1 MFNSKKIAPVS
12 LFLNLFKSEPSQTGL
27 FYPDLCYLYLFEN
40 VCIDIHQF
48 LIDYLGKNN
57 RVLYVD
63 IEIIVQIYFPT
74 SKTCYI
80 WKTININ
87 IYTFTTMLRI
97 SVLNKRNKIH
107 HKSFLSW
114 LFRCSPNL
122 LKWRSYIFELS
133 ITFVFSCSIFSF
145 TRRVV
150 DEGLPLSFLFTG
162 RGIVS
167 SPFSLISLSWMFL

>member
-80 WKTININ
+80 ERLSIL
-87 IYTFTTMLRI
+87 TFTHSL
-97 SVLNKRNKIH
+97 LCWEFQ
-107 HKSFLSW
+107 FLTKEIK
-114 LFRCSPNL
+114 F
-122 LKWRSYIFELS
+122 
-133 ITFVFSCSIFSF
+133 ITS
-145 TRRVV
+145 
-150 DEGLPLSFLFTG
+150 LSFHGYLDAVQIYSNG
-162 RGIVS
+162 DPIY
-167 SPFSLISLSWMFL
+167 LSCQ